1 LDLINFR
8 RTFMSNTTPTPNAVI
23 PTSSSKAVT
32 PAHSTETGKTNI
44 NDAVVSK
51 VAGIAAR
58 EVRGVHAL
66 GGGAGRAIGALRDRV
81 GQTNLAQGIS
91 VEVGETQVA
100 VDVTLTAEYP
110 VSLQDLAENVRN
122 AVGDAVENIVG
133 MEVAEINVT
142 IADVFVPSDDDD
154 DDSDSR
160 VK

>member
-1 LDLINFR
+1 
-8 RTFMSNTTPTPNAVI
+8 MSNTTPTPNAVI
-23 PTSSSKAVT
+23 PTTSSKAVSPT
-32 PAHSTETGKTNI
+32 HSTEQGKTNI

-110 VSLQDLAENVRN
+110 VSLQDLADNVRN

-142 IADVFVPSDDDD
+142 IADVYVPTDDDD

>member
-1 LDLINFR
+1 
-8 RTFMSNTTPTPNAVI
+8 MSNLTPTPATAAPKSAI
-23 PTSSSKAVT
+23 
-32 PAHSTETGKTNI
+32 PAHSVETGKTEI

-66 GGGAGRAIGALRDRV
+66 GGSAGRAIGALRDRV
-81 GQTNLAQGIS
+81 GQTNHAQGIS
-91 VEVGETQVA
+91 VEVGDTQVA

-110 VSLQDLAENVRN
+110 VSLQDVAEDVRS
-122 AVGDAVENIVG
+122 AVSKAIEDIVG

-142 IADVFVPSDDDD
+142 IADVYIPSDDDD
-154 DDSDSR
+154 DSDDSR

>member
-1 LDLINFR
+1 
-8 RTFMSNTTPTPNAVI
+8 MSNTTPTPNAVI
-23 PTSSSKAVT
+23 PASSSKAVT
-32 PAHSTETGKTNI
+32 PAHSTETGTTNI

-110 VSLQDLAENVRN
+110 VALQDLAENVRN

-142 IADVFVPSDDDD
+142 IADVFVPSEDDD

>member
-1 LDLINFR
+1 
-8 RTFMSNTTPTPNAVI
+8 MSNLTPTPATAA
-23 PTSSSKAVT
+23 PKTAS
-32 PAHSTETGKTNI
+32 PAQSVETGKTEI

-58 EVRGVHAL
+58 EVRGVHTL
-66 GGGAGRAIGALRDRV
+66 GGSAGRAIGALRDRV
-81 GQTNLAQGIS
+81 GQTNHAQGIS

-110 VSLQDLAENVRN
+110 VSLQDVADDVRS
-122 AVGDAVENIVG
+122 AVSKAIEDIVG

-142 IADVFVPSDDDD
+142 IADVYIPSDDDD
-154 DDSDSR
+154 DSDDSR

>member
-1 LDLINFR
+1 
-8 RTFMSNTTPTPNAVI
+8 MSNTTPTPNAVI
-23 PTSSSKAVT
+23 PTSSSKAVS
-32 PAHSTETGKTNI
+32 AVTESGTTKI
-44 NDAVVSK
+44 SDAVVSK

-91 VEVGETQVA
+91 VEVGDTQVA

-110 VSLQDLAENVRN
+110 VALQDLADNVRN

-133 MEVAEINVT
+133 MKVAEINVT

>member
-1 LDLINFR
+1 
-8 RTFMSNTTPTPNAVI
+8 MSNTTPTPNAVI
-23 PTSSSKAVT
+23 PPTASKAV
-32 PAHSTETGKTNI
+32 STSSTTESGTTNI

-110 VSLQDLAENVRN
+110 VALQDLADNVRN
-122 AVGDAVENIVG
+122 AVADAVENIVG

-154 DDSDSR
+154 DESDSR

>member
-1 LDLINFR
+1 
-8 RTFMSNTTPTPNAVI
+8 MSNTTPTPNAVI

-66 GGGAGRAIGALRDRV
+66 GGAAGRAIGAIRDRA

-110 VSLQDLAENVRN
+110 VALQDLADNVRN

>member
-1 LDLINFR
+1 LDTLRLQENVM
-8 RTFMSNTTPTPNAVI
+8 TNVTPTPNAVI
-23 PTSSSKAVT
+23 PATKSSV
-32 PAHSTETGKTNI
+32 PAHSTDTGKTNI
-44 NDAVVSK
+44 DDAVVSK

-66 GGGAGRAIGALRDRV
+66 GGTAGRAIGALRDRV
-81 GQTNLAQGIS
+81 GQTNLSQGIS

-110 VSLQDLAENVRN
+110 VSLQDLADDVRS

-142 IADVFVPSDDDD
+142 IADVFVPTDDDD